1 MVIQG
6 PFKSFRKKKA
16 FQIILVSLSSPCL
29 VALATL
35 NYIPI
40 KKINL
45 WLLGVRLESTKAP
58 AVVNSTER
66 IK

>member
-1 MVIQG
+1 MFG
-6 PFKSFRKKKA
+6 G
-16 FQIILVSLSSPCL
+16 LS
-29 VALATL
+29 TL